1 MRSSYIGTIIKRNWK
16 PLLILVLIFI
26 VGGYFLKNLG
36 EIPYENQHLMNSST
50 PVKFKINGNEIRGF
64 LYLSYWVETDPKE
77 VKGFSTYELD
87 DYISEHGYI
96 DLQIYQEELIQTL
109 KSYNTEQIKE
119 NWMDDYEFF
128 KKKNVYYIDNDKKL
142 MNTLKK
148 FNLDVDLDYQLKKI
162 FFVYLNIEK
171 YNNFIES
178 LN

>member
-77 VKGFSTYELD
+77 
-87 DYISEHGYI
+87 
-96 DLQIYQEELIQTL
+96 
-109 KSYNTEQIKE
+109 IKE

-178 LN
+178 VNYSALKYRAS